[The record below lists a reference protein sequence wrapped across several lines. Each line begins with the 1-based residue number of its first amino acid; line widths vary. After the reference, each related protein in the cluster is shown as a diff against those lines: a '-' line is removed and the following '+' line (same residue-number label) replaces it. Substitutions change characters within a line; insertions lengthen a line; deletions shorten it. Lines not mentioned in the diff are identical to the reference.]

1 MTDSITTEHLEY
13 RVREL
18 NDMFNQEHA
27 RFTPIDESVSR
38 EHRANHV
45 QTIVQNP
52 GTFWLDWSNGGVALY
67 RNTPGGGNTKVTKR
81 GTKRETW
88 DRLIAFADGAQLMHL
103 NLRSTGE
110 L

>member
-1 MTDSITTEHLEY
+1 MTNRITTEHLEY

-18 NDMFNQEHA
+18 NDMFNQEHDRFA
-27 RFTPIDESVSR
+27 RIEKSPFVK
-38 EHRANHV
+38 
-45 QTIVQNP
+45 QNI
-52 GTFWLDWSNGGVALY
+52 GTFWLEWSNGGVALY
-67 RNTPGGGNTKVTKR
+67 RNKPGGGHTKVTKR

-103 NLRSTGE
+103 NLRSTGK